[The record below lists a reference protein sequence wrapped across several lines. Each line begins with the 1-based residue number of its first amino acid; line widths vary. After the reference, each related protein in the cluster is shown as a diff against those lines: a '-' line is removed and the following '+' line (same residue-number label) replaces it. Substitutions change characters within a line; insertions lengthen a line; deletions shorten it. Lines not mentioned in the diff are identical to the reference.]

1 MNWLHTISRKNQ
13 ILAAALILQLA
24 LVAVVFWPRPAS
36 GARGAPLLAGLD
48 VDQVVRVTIYDE
60 QGAHIVL
67 AKQTGSWV
75 LPEAGDYPC
84 TEDQVPGLL
93 DKIAALKAD
102 RLVAQTEASHKRL
115 QVGDQDYARLVEL
128 ELADGSVRKLYLG
141 SSPSYGATHVRAEG
155 QEQVYL
161 TSDLST
167 SDVSARAADWIDT
180 LYVSVPQDQ
189 VVSLTLD
196 NANGHFELTKGDDGQ
211 WTMTGLAPD
220 ETLSQNNV
228 TSLVSR
234 VASVRMLRPLG
245 TQVQPD
251 YGMDKPHAV
260 VTITSRDEEGTTK
273 TYALQVGTQSGE
285 DNSYV
290 LKSSE
295 SPYYVQVAEYT
306 VQDWVEKTHDDLI
319 ELPPTPTPTS

>member
-1 MNWLHTISRKNQ
+1 MNWLHTIGRKNQ

-24 LVAVVFWPRPAS
+24 LVAAVFWPRPAS
-36 GARGAPLLAGLD
+36 GAQSAPLLAGLD
-48 VDQVVRVTIYDE
+48 VDQVVCVTIHDE

-67 AKQTGSWV
+67 AKQAGSWV
-75 LPEAGDYPC
+75 LPEAGEYPC

-115 QVGDQDYARLVEL
+115 QVGDQDFARLIEL
-128 ELADGSVRKLYLG
+128 ELADGTVRKLYLG

-167 SDVSARAADWIDT
+167 ADASARAADWIDT

-189 VVSLTLD
+189 VVSLALD
-196 NANGHFELTKGDDGQ
+196 NANGHFEFTKGDDDQ
-211 WTMTGLAPD
+211 WTMAGLAPD

-234 VASVRMLRPLG
+234 VASVRMLRPLS

-251 YGMDKPHAV
+251 YGMDEPQAV
-260 VTITSRDEEGTTK
+260 VTITSRDEEGATK
-273 TYALQVGTQSGE
+273 TYILQVGTQSGE

-306 VQDWVEKTHDDLI
+306 VQDWVEKTYDDFI
-319 ELPPTPTPTS
+319 ELPPTPTPAS